1 MKTNPIDILLLIIFI
16 YPILKGFLLK
26 YSSNNIKM
34 EVENVNKN
42 INFIIALFLGVNW
55 GKKIFLQHERGIY
68 NKIYMSIS
76 INIRNFI
83 ESKPFIIYILLI
95 PLMCFVISKI
105 LTWIINL
112 INSITI
118 YPVLDL
124 LERYL
129 SRRGDFLKRLFGMI
143 VQIPKSICYVL
154 LAAFILNV
162 GSIFN
167 LIGPINPYLQGSQ
180 SYRYICKQV
189 IIPVTQS
196 KLAKKLPNILDNSF
210 KVVIRQSD
218 AKNTSQNTTKSGTII
233 YYNGVTLDEGVKSNE
248 EINNFARKLVNKD
261 ENTENKA
268 KILYTWIGKNIS
280 YDDNKAS
287 NVMSNNFNDESGAI
301 QTFKT
306 RKGICFDYSCLY
318 VAMCRAT
325 GIKVRL
331 ITGQGFNGVSWVSHA
346 WNEVY
351 SPTKNE
357 WINVDTTFYKG
368 GNYFNSKR
376 FSIDHRN
383 STIAGEW

>member
-1 MKTNPIDILLLIIFI
+1 MKANPIDILLLIIFL

-55 GKKIFLQHERGIY
+55 GKKIFLQHERGVY
-68 NKIYMSIS
+68 RQIYMSIS

-83 ESKPFIIYILLI
+83 ESKPFVIYILLI
-95 PLMCFVISKI
+95 PLMCFVIFKI
-105 LTWIINL
+105 LIWLINL
-112 INSITI
+112 INSITF
-118 YPVLDL
+118 YPILDWF
-124 LERYL
+124 ERHL
-129 SRRGDFLKRLFGMI
+129 NGKRDFLKRLVGMI
-143 VQIPKSICYVL
+143 VEIPKSICYVL
-154 LAAFILNV
+154 LTAFILNV
-162 GSIFN
+162 VSIFN
-167 LIGPINPYLQGSQ
+167 LIGVVNPYLQDSQ

-210 KVVIRQSD
+210 KVVIRQADS
-218 AKNTSQNTTKSGTII
+218 KNISKDGANNATVV
-233 YYNGVTLDEGVKSNE
+233 YYNGVTLDEGIKSNE
-248 EINNFARKLVNKD
+248 EINDFSKKLVSK
-261 ENTENKA
+261 ENTIENKA
-268 KILYTWIGKNIS
+268 KILYAWIGKNIS
-280 YDDNKAS
+280 YDDNKAL

-301 QTFKT
+301 PTFRT

-318 VAMCRAT
+318 VAMCRAN

-351 SPTKNE
+351 SPLKNE

-383 STIAGEW
+383 STIVGEW